1 MLSTHSATPRWLPKS
16 LIFLL
21 TTLGCGGPPE
31 PSPPPSA
38 PPPPVAPR
46 TDGTLRWGVV
56 ELDAIRAVV
65 ELYDPD
71 RWRPVNGGSF
81 TVLEHAASRSVLALR
96 VWRAARLVRPVECE
110 AEARLA
116 RPSLP
121 HVTADSIIDERPLE
135 APAEFNGSLVIGVEP
150 SPSGDTRGYALAVG
164 AAVGRCFV
172 LAFETSA
179 DGTDAAGVVGDRLRA
194 AADRIVP
201 SVSLHR
207 VDERVRPEREL
218 K

>member
-1 MLSTHSATPRWLPKS
+1 VLSTHSATFLGLPKS
-16 LIFLL
+16 LILVL
-21 TTLGCGGPPE
+21 ATLGCGSPPE

-38 PPPPVAPR
+38 PPSPVAR
-46 TDGTLRWGVV
+46 RADGTLRWGLV
-56 ELDAIRAVV
+56 ELAEIRAVV
-65 ELYDPD
+65 ELYDPE
-71 RWRPVNGGSF
+71 RWQPVNGGTF
-81 TVLEHAASRSVLALR
+81 TVLEHAASRSVLVLR
-96 VWRAARLVRPVECE
+96 VWRATRLVRPVECE

-121 HVTADSIIDERPLE
+121 RVNADSIIDERPLE
-135 APAEFNGSLVIGVEP
+135 APSEFSGSVVVGVEP
-150 SPSGDTRGYALAVG
+150 SPTGATRGYALAVG

-179 DGTDAAGVVGDRLRA
+179 DGNDAAGVVGDRLRA
-194 AADRIVP
+194 AADRIAP
-201 SVSLHR
+201 SVQLHR